1 MDIKWRK
8 AILSLACAASVLF
21 GAVGAKAEA
30 IHEKDLEDYIL
41 SQMTLAHVTGMS
53 ISIVSSEKELYCA
66 AYGAAEKTT
75 KDYILGD
82 LSKSFTAA
90 AIMRLAED
98 SELRLEDPV
107 GDYLPEYQKI
117 SDVTIKD
124 LLQHTSGITKYE
136 VMSDIQAKGTK
147 GSFSYANANYNL
159 LGKIIEAVTGT
170 SYIEYVSD
178 NILDPLDMDSTYSL
192 ENISGH
198 EGEMVKG
205 FRNYFGFPFAYKN
218 AYDEK
223 EDWKQVSSGYLV
235 SDVKDMGNYL
245 RMYLQGG
252 GKVLSKK
259 SVKTMLSQG
268 ISVGDNQD
276 IREEIVDAE
285 AKYAMGWIEKEV
297 GGERMLYHTG
307 SVENYTSAMILLP
320 GKDLGISLMFN
331 GADALA
337 GQNLIEQLE
346 AGILA
351 IELEQKPSG
360 VDSRAFY
367 LKHISVDVAMI
378 VLLLGVWVPIFLM
391 GFWRKR
397 RRNNLWSPVGIG
409 IDALVHLVLPTLLLI
424 IMWQAMPIMW
434 MRRFYP
440 AIYYVSM
447 AAIASLYFGAVVKAI
462 AMVIYALRGS
472 IEDEQTEEIEPSEEK
487 GKEASQEMSA
497 EPEKETEEQQSDKK
511 EEEPAEPEPEKE
523 AEEQQSDEKEEEP
536 AEPEKETKEQQSD
549 EKEEEPAEPEMEAE
563 EQQSDKEE
571 EETAKPEKEAKEQS
585 DEKEEKAVEP
595 EKETKE

>member
-285 AKYAMGWIEKEV
+285 AKYAMGWVEKEV

-360 VDSRAFY
+360 VDGRAFY

-511 EEEPAEPEPEKE
+511 EEEPAEPDKE
-523 AEEQQSDEKEEEP
+523 TKEQQSDEKEEEP

-549 EKEEEPAEPEMEAE
+549 EKEE
-563 EQQSDKEE
+563 
-571 EETAKPEKEAKEQS
+571 
-585 DEKEEKAVEP
+585 KAVEP

>member
-285 AKYAMGWIEKEV
+285 AKYAMGWVEKEV

-360 VDSRAFY
+360 VDGRAFY

-511 EEEPAEPEPEKE
+511 EEEPAEP
-523 AEEQQSDEKEEEP
+523 D
-536 AEPEKETKEQQSD
+536 KETKEQQSD
-549 EKEEEPAEPEMEAE
+549 EKEEEPAEP
-563 EQQSDKEE
+563 DKE
-571 EETAKPEKEAKEQS
+571 TKEQS
-585 DEKEEKAVEP
+585 GEKEEKAVEP

>member
-1 MDIKWRK
+1 
-8 AILSLACAASVLF
+8 
-21 GAVGAKAEA
+21 
-30 IHEKDLEDYIL
+30 
-41 SQMTLAHVTGMS
+41 
-53 ISIVSSEKELYCA
+53 
-66 AYGAAEKTT
+66 
-75 KDYILGD
+75 
-82 LSKSFTAA
+82 
-90 AIMRLAED
+90 
-98 SELRLEDPV
+98 
-107 GDYLPEYQKI
+107 
-117 SDVTIKD
+117 
-124 LLQHTSGITKYE
+124 
-136 VMSDIQAKGTK
+136 
-147 GSFSYANANYNL
+147 
-159 LGKIIEAVTGT
+159 
-170 SYIEYVSD
+170 
-178 NILDPLDMDSTYSL
+178 MDSTYSL

-285 AKYAMGWIEKEV
+285 AKYAMGWVEKEV

-360 VDSRAFY
+360 VDGRAFY

-511 EEEPAEPEPEKE
+511 EEEPAEP
-523 AEEQQSDEKEEEP
+523 D
-536 AEPEKETKEQQSD
+536 KETKEQQSD
-549 EKEEEPAEPEMEAE
+549 EKEEEPAEP
-563 EQQSDKEE
+563 DKE
-571 EETAKPEKEAKEQS
+571 TKEQS
-585 DEKEEKAVEP
+585 GEKEEKAVEP

>member
-8 AILSLACAASVLF
+8 AVLSLACVASLLF
-21 GAVGAKAEA
+21 GAVGAKAEV

-41 SQMTLAHVTGMS
+41 SQMTSTHVTGMS

-147 GSFSYANANYNL
+147 GSFAYANANYNL

-170 SYIEYVSD
+170 SYVEYISD
-178 NILDPLDMDSTYSL
+178 NILDPLDMESTYSL
-192 ENISGH
+192 GNISGH
-198 EGEMVKG
+198 EGEMVNAY
-205 FRNYFGFPFAYKN
+205 RNYFGFPFIYKN
-218 AYDEK
+218 VYDEK
-223 EDWKQVSSGYLV
+223 EDWMQIPSSYLV

-268 ISVGDNQD
+268 ISVEDDQD
-276 IREEIVDAE
+276 IKEEIVDAE
-285 AKYAMGWIEKEV
+285 AKYSMGWIEKEV
-297 GGERMLYHTG
+297 SGERMLYHTG
-307 SVENYTSAMILLP
+307 SVENYTTAMILLP
-320 GKDLGISLMFN
+320 EKDLGISLMFN

-337 GQNLIEQLE
+337 GRNLIEQLE

-351 IELEQKPSG
+351 IELEQKPDS
-360 VDSRAFY
+360 VDGRSFY
-367 LKHISVDVAMI
+367 VKHVSLDVAMI
-378 VLLLGVWVPIFLM
+378 VLLLGAWVPIFLM

-397 RRNNLWSPVGIG
+397 RRNNLWSPIGIG
-409 IDALVHLVLPTLLLI
+409 IDSLVHLVLPTLLLI

-440 AIYYVSM
+440 AVYYV
-447 AAIASLYFGAVVKAI
+447 ALAIIVSLYLGAVIKVI
-462 AMVIYALRGS
+462 AMVIYALQGPKEE
-472 IEDEQTEEIEPSEEK
+472 EDDEEMEEIESGGEE
-487 GKEASQEMSA
+487 GR
-497 EPEKETEEQQSDKK
+497 PE
-511 EEEPAEPEPEKE
+511 
-523 AEEQQSDEKEEEP
+523 EKEEEV
-536 AEPEKETKEQQSD
+536 AEPEEKAEREQPEGEEEKAEEEQPEKKEVKAEGEQSEGKE
-549 EKEEEPAEPEMEAE
+549 EKEEE
-563 EQQSDKEE
+563 
-571 EETAKPEKEAKEQS
+571 EQS
-585 DEKEEKAVEP
+585 EKEEVRAEEERPGDEEELPNKKD
-595 EKETKE
+595 EKTSEAKDEN